1 MGNKHSKSKPKYY
14 SVETNN
20 VLSSLQS
27 ASDGQI
33 SYNYVV
39 GTGISDPASGCA
51 KEFSGSYSCFPDGT
65 STKDISITA
74 EASGKTARISCL
86 DENKKCTGSKL
97 TITDDG
103 NVTLTDS
110 SGTTVWQSGTTKTGL
125 AVATKSAKNSK
136 FGRNYM
142 TGTEFLKLGEFVG
155 SPSGNCYYIL
165 ESDNDGTVSLSIK
178 YDVLGCSKD
187 DNDFEANLGKAGI
200 VGNKSLAS
208 YATYKMKDGNVTTE
222 EAGKLSYVDENM
234 VKRPIPSKYVSQ
246 GNDYFSIGNY
256 DAPGNDIKSETSISD
271 ATACKSLCNSLEDC
285 YGVVF
290 DPTNQTC
297 YLKNSDTFPV
307 SGRVPSDN
315 LELYV
320 RKQAVSVNSSF
331 PTSVTQTYGDVFDK
345 LPIGKSVS
353 TDTVYGLGQVLAKK
367 QAAADAAEKKLQ
379 AVVSEI
385 RSEMNNLAGQE
396 GKLNEDMLAQID
408 QLLRDMP
415 KYEDTKEEL
424 EVANK
429 GMTNVSAMNES
440 SELDMISESYQY
452 MLLVIVAC
460 VLVVGGIKASR

>member
-1 MGNKHSKSKPKYY
+1 MGNSKSKPKYY
-14 SVETNN
+14 SVDTNN
-20 VLSSLQS
+20 VLSKIQPQ
-27 ASDGQI
+27 AEGQL
-33 SYNYVV
+33 NYQYLV
-39 GTGISDPASGCA
+39 GTGTSNPAKGCA
-51 KEFSGSYSCFPDGT
+51 KDFTSTYSCFKDG
-65 STKDISITA
+65 SFPKQLNIDG
-74 EASGKTARISCL
+74 EAANKLVWYSCAPEYL
-86 DENKKCTGSKL
+86 VCAGSKL

-103 NVTLTDS
+103 NVVLTDA
-110 SGTTVWQSGTTKTGL
+110 SGKTVWQSGTSKTGL
-125 AVATKSAKNSK
+125 AVASKSAKKSK
-136 FGRNYM
+136 YGRNYI
-142 TGTEFLKLGEFVG
+142 TGDEYLKLGEFVG
-155 SPSGNCYYIL
+155 SPSGNCYYTL
-165 ESDNDGTVSLSIK
+165 EAGSDGTVSLAIK
-178 YDVLGCSKD
+178 YEVIGCTTTDSSKD
-187 DNDFEANLGKAGI
+187 TTLGKAGM
-200 VGNKSLAS
+200 VGERSLAS
-208 YATYKMKDGNVTTE
+208 VALYKMKDGVVTTE
-222 EAGKLSYVDENM
+222 EAGKMSYVDENM
-234 VKRPIPSKYVSQ
+234 VRRPIPSKYISQ
-246 GNDYFSIGNY
+246 SNDYFSLGNY
-256 DAPGNDIKSETSISD
+256 DAPGNDIKSESSISD

-320 RKQAVSVNSSF
+320 RKQAVSVNSSC

-345 LPIGKSVS
+345 LPLGKTVS
-353 TDTVYGLGQVLAKK
+353 ENTVCGLGQVLTKK

-385 RSEMNNLAGQE
+385 RGEMSNLAGQE

-408 QLLRDMP
+408 QLLRDMA

-440 SELDMISESYQY
+440 SEMDMISESYQY